1 MFRKKWLI
9 DCEAAQEF
17 NKGYNFFAITWPKE
31 FSKWMEKKQ
40 FTIGK
45 CMLTEV
51 GVATGFGNPP
61 NTWVNNKME

>member
-1 MFRKKWLI
+1 MRQPKNLI
-9 DCEAAQEF
+9 KVIISSQLL
-17 NKGYNFFAITWPKE
+17 GPKS
-31 FSKWMEKKQ
+31 FPNGWKKKQ

-51 GVATGFGNPP
+51 GVAAGFGNPP